1 MLVHTITSYLAAHRR
16 LVVPQLGTF
25 AVKEPGRSIVFTE
38 LLRQDD
44 GVLRGLL
51 VAGGMSPLE
60 AAGTVDRFV
69 FEARHAVS
77 TAGRCELDGL
87 GVLLAG
93 PGGMMVFEY
102 APGTAARPVGAPAA
116 QGSGG
121 RDARSV
127 RPETTPAASSPAPA
141 ADAAPHVTPS
151 SRLNPEPCVRGL
163 RYGRP
168 EKTTDAFTYVN
179 RTPRRGFDKLL
190 LLAIVAAVIA
200 LAAIAYGYYRQAV
213 DGGGLPFFG
222 SGTEQPAPEAPGDEP
237 TDNPLT
243 EQ

>member
-93 PGGMMVFEY
+93 PGGTMVFEY

-116 QGSGG
+116 QGAGG

-127 RPETTPAASSPAPA
+127 RPAPHGEGAPA
-141 ADAAPHVTPS
+141 GEPHLTPS

-222 SGTEQPAPEAPGDEP
+222 SDTEQPAPEAPGDEP

>member
-1 MLVHTITSYLAAHRR
+1 MKAS
-16 LVVPQLGTF
+16 VVFSG
-25 AVKEPGRSIVFTE
+25 EPH
-38 LLRQDD
+38 L
-44 GVLRGLL
+44 
-51 VAGGMSPLE
+51 
-60 AAGTVDRFV
+60 
-69 FEARHAVS
+69 
-77 TAGRCELDGL
+77 
-87 GVLLAG
+87 
-93 PGGMMVFEY
+93 
-102 APGTAARPVGAPAA
+102 
-116 QGSGG
+116 
-121 RDARSV
+121 
-127 RPETTPAASSPAPA
+127 
-141 ADAAPHVTPS
+141 TPS

-213 DGGGLPFFG
+213 DGGLPFFG
-222 SGTEQPAPEAPGDEP
+222 SDTEQPAPEAPGDEP

>member
-1 MLVHTITSYLAAHRR
+1 M
-16 LVVPQLGTF
+16 
-25 AVKEPGRSIVFTE
+25 
-38 LLRQDD
+38 
-44 GVLRGLL
+44 
-51 VAGGMSPLE
+51 
-60 AAGTVDRFV
+60 
-69 FEARHAVS
+69 
-77 TAGRCELDGL
+77 
-87 GVLLAG
+87 
-93 PGGMMVFEY
+93 
-102 APGTAARPVGAPAA
+102 
-116 QGSGG
+116 
-121 RDARSV
+121 

-141 ADAAPHVTPS
+141 ADAAPHGESAPAGEPHLTPS

-168 EKTTDAFTYVN
+168 EKTPDAFTYVN

-222 SGTEQPAPEAPGDEP
+222 SDTEQPAPEAPGDEP